1 MSQIEVRL
9 IFSQEFEGE
18 LSTLNTKTA
27 VGSGEG
33 KLRPYDMLLG
43 ALGACYYS
51 TFVGI
56 AKKMRLRYSGAS
68 IEVRGQKR
76 EEVPT
81 TLSVVDLVFT
91 ILGAEDQKGFQRAA
105 ELAAKHCSIHETISK
120 VAQIRLDI
128 RFD

>member
-27 VGSGEG
+27 VGSGDG

-56 AKKMRLRYSGAS
+56 AKKMRLR
-68 IEVRGQKR
+68 
-76 EEVPT
+76 
-81 TLSVVDLVFT
+81 
-91 ILGAEDQKGFQRAA
+91 
-105 ELAAKHCSIHETISK
+105 
-120 VAQIRLDI
+120 
-128 RFD
+128 